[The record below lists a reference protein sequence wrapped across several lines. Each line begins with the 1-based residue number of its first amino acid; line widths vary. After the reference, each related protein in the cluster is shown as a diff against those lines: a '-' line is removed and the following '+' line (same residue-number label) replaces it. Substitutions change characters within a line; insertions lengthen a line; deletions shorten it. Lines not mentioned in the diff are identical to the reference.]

1 MLSCLDI
8 RYLIKH
14 NSGYIFLFGKNTKT
28 SKKRKPRSQIK
39 IIPFH
44 SNKNICVCKH
54 IDLYLEKTK
63 EWHKTEPQLLLS
75 FIGPHQGVSASTVSR
90 WIITVSNLS
99 SIDTNT
105 FTNHSTRSA
114 SSSKAKPSGVSTAEI
129 IKRRYWSRSS
139 TSFYRKEILPGEV
152 IFQLTIQK
160 QKCFD
165 ERS

>member
-1 MLSCLDI
+1 MEKTQRPVRKGNPI
-8 RYLIKH
+8 RFI
-14 NSGYIFLFGKNTKT
+14 SFDT
-28 SKKRKPRSQIK
+28 
-39 IIPFH
+39 
-44 SNKNICVCKH
+44 NKNLCVCQH

-160 QKCFD
+160 CFE